1 MLICIKEL
9 QIGRKAEDHDFE
21 NVTLGRDEP
30 WSLSFAGAVT
40 GKSDQADEKGEIAP

>member
-30 WSLSFAGAVT
+30 WSYLLLGR
-40 GKSDQADEKGEIAP
+40 